1 MVEQKLLDSRAEW
14 LESRR
19 YSIGGSEAAAVL
31 GLSPWM
37 TNVELWERKSGKA
50 TEQTD
55 ISYNPLVMYGTEAEP
70 LLRGLFELDF
80 PELKVGY
87 EPNNLFKNTEYPWA
101 HASLDGWL
109 EDKDGRRGVLEIK
122 TAYIAS
128 AVQAKKWTQSI
139 PDNYYVQVLHE
150 MAVYDADFA
159 IVKAQLKR
167 ERDGEVHLETKHYR
181 IEQVDVQQEIEYL
194 MTAEE
199 QFYKSI
205 LDGKKPPLMLPQ
217 I

>member
-1 MVEQKLLDSRAEW
+1 MVHKTLLNSRAEW
-14 LESRR
+14 LEARIN
-19 YSIGGSEAAAVL
+19 SIGGSEAAAVL

-37 TNVELWERKSGKA
+37 TNVELWERKSGKT

-55 ISYNPLVMYGTEAEP
+55 ISYNPLVVYGTEAEP

-87 EPNNLFKNTEYPWA
+87 EPNNLFRNTDYPWA

-122 TAYIAS
+122 TANIAS

-139 PDNYYVQVLHE
+139 PDHYYVQVLHE
-150 MAVYDADFA
+150 MAVYEADFA
-159 IVKAQLKR
+159 MVKAQLKR
-167 ERDGEVHLETKHYR
+167 TRDGEVHLETKHYC
-181 IEQVDVQQEIEYL
+181 IERVDVQQEIEYL

-199 QFYKSI
+199 QFFNSI
-205 LDGKKPPLMLPQ
+205 LDGKRPPLKLNDF
-217 I
+217 